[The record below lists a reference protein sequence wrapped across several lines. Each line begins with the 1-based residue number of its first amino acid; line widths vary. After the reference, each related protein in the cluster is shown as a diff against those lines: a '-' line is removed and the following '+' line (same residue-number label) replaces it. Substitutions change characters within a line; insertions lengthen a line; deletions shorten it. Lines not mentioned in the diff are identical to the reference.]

1 MRIAVI
7 SDVHGNLRALEAVR
21 ADLEQHAPDITV
33 NLGDCVSG
41 PLDAAGAADR
51 LMELSLV
58 TIRGNHDRQLV
69 DQSPTTMGESDRV
82 AFARLSPRQRAWLGT
97 LPPTVTM
104 GDVLLCHG
112 TPSSDLE
119 YLLERVTSSGARA
132 ATPAEI
138 RERLGSVRQTL
149 VLCGHSHMPRL
160 VDLPGGPAIV
170 NPGSVGLPAFSD
182 DTGFPHVM
190 ETGTPHAR
198 YAIVERRGARWHV
211 HFRALEYDWDAAASD
226 AFRDG
231 RADWAHAL
239 ATGRA
244 IRDEQV
250 ISAVEER

>member
-7 SDVHGNLRALEAVR
+7 ADVHGNLRALDAVL
-21 ADLEQHAPDITV
+21 ADLEQHSPDITV

-41 PLDAAGAADR
+41 PLDAAGAAER
-51 LMELSLV
+51 LMSLSFV

-69 DQSPTTMGESDRV
+69 DQSPARMGESDCAAV
-82 AFARLSPRQRAWLGT
+82 ARLSPAMLAWLGT

-112 TPSSDLE
+112 TPSSDTE
-119 YLLERVTSSGARA
+119 YLLERVTSSGATA
-132 ATPAEI
+132 ASPDEI
-138 RERLGSVRQTL
+138 RERLGNVRQTL

-160 VDLPGGPAIV
+160 VDLPEGPVIV

-182 DTGFPHVM
+182 DAGFPHVM

-211 HFRALEYDWDAAASD
+211 HFRVLEYDWDATASD
-226 AFRDG
+226 AFRAG

-244 IRDEQV
+244 MRGEQV
-250 ISAVEER
+250 MSAVEAI